1 MTHSTSKKALVM
13 QFGTSRFLQAHVDYF
28 IDKSNV
34 AGHTNT
40 SVVVV
45 QSSQSAS
52 GLERVKAMNALK
64 TYPVHIQG
72 IKEGEI
78 VDVQERVSV
87 ISHAFQART
96 QWLDIVKCFCEQV
109 THVVSNTADQG
120 YLLNKDD
127 TLDSAIPHSFPAKLL
142 VLLKARFE
150 HNQKPVT
157 IMPCELVAN
166 NGSVLKEIVLS
177 IAVNWQ
183 LSDHLIKWL
192 TDECLWVNSL
202 VDRIVSQSIE
212 PLGAVAEPYGLWA
225 IERQPGLVLPCKHDD
240 VRVVD
245 NLLAMETLKLC
256 VLNLSHSFVVD
267 LWMQQEESA
276 VQTVVE
282 AMQDNFLRTQLDQ
295 VLQEEVLPVLLQMQ
309 LGEEVNAYIKSVIE
323 RFCNPFLQ
331 HKLADIA
338 QNHQSKVERRILP
351 LVQQAAQL
359 LPELAMPK
367 LRQCLLRNALK
378 EG

>member
-1 MTHSTSKKALVM
+1 MPQSISENAAVM

-28 IDKSNV
+28 IDKSNA

-40 SVVVV
+40 AVVVV
-45 QSSQSAS
+45 QSSQSVS
-52 GLERVKAMNALK
+52 GLKRVKAMNTQAS
-64 TYPVHIQG
+64 YPVHIQG
-72 IKEGEI
+72 IKEGDI
-78 VDVQERVSV
+78 FDAQEQVSA
-87 ISHAFQART
+87 IRKAYQARAH
-96 QWLDIVKCFCEQV
+96 WPDILKYFCEEV
-109 THVVSNTADQG
+109 THVLSNTADQG

-127 TLDSAIPHSFPAKLL
+127 KLGRAIPHSFPAKLL

-157 IMPCELVAN
+157 VMPCELVAN
-166 NGSVLKEIVLS
+166 NGSVLKDIVLS

-183 LSDHLIKWL
+183 LSEHLIEWL

-212 PLGAVAEPYGLWA
+212 PLGAVAEPYALWA
-225 IERQPGLVLPCKHDD
+225 IERQSGLVLPCKHED
-240 VRVVD
+240 VRIVD

-256 VLNLSHSFVVD
+256 ALNLSHSFVVD

-282 AMQDNFLRTQLDQ
+282 AMQDNFLRSQLDQ
-295 VLQEEVLPVLLQMQ
+295 VLQEEVLPVLLEMQ
-309 LGEEVNAYIKSVIE
+309 LGEDINAYIKSVIE

-351 LVQQAAQL
+351 LVQQAEQL
-359 LPELAMPK
+359 LPELALPK
-367 LRQCLLRNALK
+367 LRQCLLRNALI

>member
-1 MTHSTSKKALVM
+1 MPQLASENAVVM

-28 IDKSNV
+28 IDKSNA

-52 GLERVKAMNALK
+52 GLERVKAMNALE

-72 IKEGEI
+72 IKEGNV
-78 VDVQERVSV
+78 VDVQEHVSA
-87 ISHAFQART
+87 ISQAFQART
-96 QWLDIVKCFCEQV
+96 QWPDLLKCFCEQV

-166 NGSVLKEIVLS
+166 NGSVLKDIVLS
-177 IAVNWQ
+177 IAAHWQ
-183 LSDHLIKWL
+183 LSEHLIKWL

-212 PLGAVAEPYGLWA
+212 PLGAVAEPYALWA
-225 IERQPGLVLPCKHDD
+225 IEHQPGLVLPCKHDD

-309 LGEEVNAYIKSVIE
+309 LGEDVNAYISSVIE

-351 LVQQAAQL
+351 LVQQAALL
-359 LPELAMPK
+359 LPELAIPQ
-367 LRQCLLRNALK
+367 LRQCLLRNSLI